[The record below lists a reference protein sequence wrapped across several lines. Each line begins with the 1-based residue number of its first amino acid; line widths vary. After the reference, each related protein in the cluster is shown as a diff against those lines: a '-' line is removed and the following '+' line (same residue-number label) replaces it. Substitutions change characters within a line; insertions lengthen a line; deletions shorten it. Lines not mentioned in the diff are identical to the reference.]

1 MIMPNNIDPKYS
13 LYFVG
18 GIILKTI
25 KKEKIKFVTVDELY
39 MNISK
44 EYKVSYQLVILSL
57 DWLFMINAIQFREGG
72 IICL

>member
-13 LYFVG
+13 LYYIG
-18 GIILKTI
+18 GLILKTI

-39 MNISK
+39 MYISK
-44 EYKVSYQLVILSL
+44 DYMISYQLVILSL
-57 DWLFMINAIQFREGG
+57 DWLFMINAIQFKEGE